1 MAGRRGRVKVTAMAL
16 EERTRVLIAGGGVAA
31 LEAAL
36 ALHSLAAERVSVEF
50 VAPETDF
57 VYRPLAVAE
66 PFRVGDVR
74 TFPLARLAE
83 ATGATLHQGLVT
95 EVDPD
100 LHFVRTASGEQLPY
114 DLLLLAL
121 GAKTIEALPGV
132 LTFTG
137 PKAGPELATVLED
150 AVHGEIKRVVF
161 AIPPGAAWP
170 MPLYELALLT
180 RAYLVDRGA
189 TSVSIALVT
198 PETSPLELFGE
209 QVADVVAQLL
219 EERGIEV
226 HLATTPVAF
235 LSGSLEVDP
244 PNGLEADRVV
254 ALPWVEGPPLRG
266 IDQDQHGFVEVDE
279 HCALVGEVDL
289 YAAGDLTSFPIK
301 QGGIAA
307 QQADAAAEAIA
318 ARAGAGLAPAPFN
331 PVLRGLLLTGME
343 PRFLRGEPDGSTV
356 DTEPLWWPPAKIV
369 GRYLAPFLAEHLG
382 LSASLAER
390 NRRGL
395 PVELELNRRSA

>member
-1 MAGRRGRVKVTAMAL
+1 MAGRRGRVKVTAMAS

-36 ALHSLAAERVSVEF
+36 ALHSLAAERVSVEL

-83 ATGATLHQGLVT
+83 ATGATLRQGLVT

-150 AVHGEIKRVVF
+150 AVHGEIERIVF

-189 TSVSIALVT
+189 MSVSIALVT

-209 QVADVVAQLL
+209 QVADAVAQLL

-235 LSGSLEVDP
+235 LGGGLEVDP

-254 ALPWVEGPPLRG
+254 ALPWLEGPPLQG
-266 IDQDQHGFVEVDE
+266 IHQDQHGFVEVDE
-279 HCALVGEVDL
+279 HGAVVGELDVF
-289 YAAGDLTSFPIK
+289 AAGDLTSFPVK

-307 QQADAAAEAIA
+307 QQADAAAEAMA

-382 LSASLAER
+382 LSASLAEK
-390 NRRGL
+390 NRRGI
-395 PVELELNRRSA
+395 PVELELNPRSA